1 MKTDIEIARETK
13 LNKIEDVAEKLGV
26 PRDEVQNYGRY
37 IAKVPIHLIDKK
49 EMEKHNLIL
58 VSAITPNKAGVGKT
72 TVSIGLSLG
81 LNKIGKKAVVALR
94 EPSLGPCFGMKG
106 GAAGGGYS
114 QVLPMEN
121 INLHFTGDFH
131 AVTSAHNM
139 ITALLDNYIYQ
150 NRNSC
155 EGLKEVKWKRVLD
168 VNDRSL
174 RNIVSGLGGSAN
186 GIPTETGFDITAAS
200 EIMAILCLATD
211 IDDLKRRVGNILLG
225 YTYDGKP
232 FTVND
237 MGIAGAITVLLK
249 DALLPNLVQTTEN
262 TPAFIHGGPF
272 ANIAHGTSSVIAART
287 ALALADYVVTEAGFG
302 ADLGAEKF
310 FDIFARKSGLYPDA
324 VVLVATVRAL
334 KMHGGVAK
342 TDLNAE
348 NLPALEA
355 GFANLRAHIAN
366 LRRFGAEPVVAVNRF
381 VSDTPAELKL
391 VQKLCRAEGVEAV
404 VSEGWG
410 KGGKGCVN
418 LAKSVLNRI
427 ELNRNMN
434 SAAAP
439 LSPSAVPAS
448 PVLPASSAGTPPPAS
463 APQASSAGT
472 PPPASAPM
480 GSSAGSLRLLYP
492 DALPL
497 ADKIRTVARG
507 IYGAG
512 RVTFTAAARR
522 DLAKFTRWGYGRLPV
537 CIAKTQNSISHDKT
551 LLGAPRGYTFPITEV
566 RLSAGA
572 GFVVALSGEIN
583 TMPGLPRHPAA
594 ENIDVDEN
602 GTISGL
608 F

>member
-355 GFANLRAHIAN
+355 GFANLSAHIAN

-439 LSPSAVPAS
+439 FSPAIAPAS
-448 PVLPASSAGTPPPAS
+448 PALSASSAGSPSNSSLPA
-463 APQASSAGT
+463 AS
-472 PPPASAPM
+472 
-480 GSSAGSLRLLYP
+480 GSSFSATSLPATPGSSLRLLYP

-497 ADKIRTVARG
+497 TDKIRTVARG

-512 RVTFTAAARR
+512 RVKFTAAARR

-602 GTISGL
+602 GIISGL

>member
-13 LNKIEDVAEKLGV
+13 LNKIEDIAEKLGV

-49 EMEKHNLIL
+49 EMDKHNLIL

-114 QVLPMEN
+114 QVLPME
-121 INLHFTGDFH
+121 
-131 AVTSAHNM
+131 
-139 ITALLDNYIYQ
+139 

-272 ANIAHGTSSVIAART
+272 ANIAHGCNSVLAT
-287 ALALADYVVTEAGFG
+287 QMALTYGDYVITEAGFG

-310 FDIFARKSGLYPDA
+310 FNIKCRKAGLSPKLT
-324 VVLVATVRAL
+324 VIVATAQSL
-334 KMHGGVAK
+334 KLHGGV
-342 TDLNAE
+342 
-348 NLPALEA
+348 PEA
-355 GFANLRAHIAN
+355 QIKEPNKEGLIRGFANLDKHIEN
-366 LRRFGAEPVVAVNRF
+366 MKNFGQQVIVTFNRFASDTDEEIALVAEHCKEKGVGFAVNTVF
-381 VSDTPAELKL
+381 AD
-391 VQKLCRAEGVEAV
+391 
-404 VSEGWG
+404 
-410 KGGKGCVN
+410 GGKGAVE
-418 LAKSVLNRI
+418 LARLVAETI
-427 ELNRNMN
+427 EKNP
-434 SAAAP
+434 SKP
-439 LSPSAVPAS
+439 LKFTYEESDSIRKKV
-448 PVLPASSAGTPPPAS
+448 
-463 APQASSAGT
+463 
-472 PPPASAPM
+472 
-480 GSSAGSLRLLYP
+480 R
-492 DALPL
+492 
-497 ADKIRTVARG
+497 KIAEG
-507 IYGAG
+507 IYGASSI
-512 RVTFTAAARR
+512 VYTT
-522 DLAKFTRWGYGRLPV
+522 LAEKKLKEIEKLGIAHFPV
-537 CIAKTQNSISHDKT
+537 CIAKTQYSFSSDPKAYGVAKDFELKVRDIIINN
-551 LLGAPRGYTFPITEV
+551 GAEMI
-566 RLSAGA
+566 
-572 GFVVALSGEIN
+572 VVVMGEIMR
-583 TMPGLPRHPAA
+583 MPGLPKEPQARH
-594 ENIDVDEN
+594 IDIVN
-602 GTISGL
+602 GLIEGL
-608 F
+608 S

>member
-1 MKTDIEIARETK
+1 MPT
-13 LNKIEDVAEKLGV
+13 
-26 PRDEVQNYGRY
+26 
-37 IAKVPIHLIDKK
+37 
-49 EMEKHNLIL
+49 
-58 VSAITPNKAGVGKT
+58 SKAGT
-72 TVSIGLSLG
+72 PIYARD
-81 LNKIGKKAVVALR
+81 LN
-94 EPSLGPCFGMKG
+94 
-106 GAAGGGYS
+106 AAGA
-114 QVLPMEN
+114 M
-121 INLHFTGDFH
+121 
-131 AVTSAHNM
+131 
-139 ITALLDNYIYQ
+139 
-150 NRNSC
+150 
-155 EGLKEVKWKRVLD
+155 
-168 VNDRSL
+168 
-174 RNIVSGLGGSAN
+174 
-186 GIPTETGFDITAAS
+186 AA
-200 EIMAILCLATD
+200 I
-211 IDDLKRRVGNILLG
+211 
-225 YTYDGKP
+225 
-232 FTVND
+232 
-237 MGIAGAITVLLK
+237 LK
-249 DALLPNLVQTTEN
+249 DAVLPNLVQTLEH
-262 TPAFIHGGPF
+262 TPAFVHGGPF

-410 KGGKGCVN
+410 KGGKGCIN

-448 PVLPASSAGTPPPAS
+448 PVLPASSAGTPPLAS
-463 APQASSAGT
+463 APMGSSAGT
-472 PPPASAPM
+472 PPLASAPQA
-480 GSSAGSLRLLYP
+480 SSAGSLRLLYP

-507 IYGAG
+507 IYSAG

-602 GTISGL
+602 GIISGL